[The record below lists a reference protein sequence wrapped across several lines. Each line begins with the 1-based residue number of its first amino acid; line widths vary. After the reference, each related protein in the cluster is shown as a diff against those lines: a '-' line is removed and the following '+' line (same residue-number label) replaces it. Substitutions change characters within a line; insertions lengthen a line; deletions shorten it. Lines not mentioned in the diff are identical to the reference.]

1 MPLNSKTSREMIT
14 FEGKSYFALRS
25 KVCTRGITLSSTSCL
40 KCKVCFTST
49 KRKLEQVKE
58 NINPDL
64 HTNETKDET
73 YCKLK
78 MLAPNLLI
86 ESQIKASNT
95 SKKGMRWDKEIISM
109 AISIYKSYT
118 RNGSNFLLNL

>member
-1 MPLNSKTSREMIT
+1 MPEMQ
-14 FEGKSYFALRS
+14 
-25 KVCTRGITLSSTSCL
+25 
-40 KCKVCFTST
+40 VCFTST

-78 MLAPNLLI
+78 MLAPNLSEKQVKLI

-118 RNGSNFLLNL
+118 GNGSNFLLNL